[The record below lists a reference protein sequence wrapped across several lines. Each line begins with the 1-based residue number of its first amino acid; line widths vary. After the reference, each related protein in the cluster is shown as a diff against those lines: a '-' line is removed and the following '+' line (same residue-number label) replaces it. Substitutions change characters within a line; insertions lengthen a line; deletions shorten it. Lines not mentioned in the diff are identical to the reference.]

1 MSKIN
6 DGENLEATG
15 SEENTNELINFEEEI
30 LSLNIDDVSEQE
42 EEIKQKIDKLA
53 DGTEILR
60 DEEETEEKEVIS
72 DKNLRKLLEFT
83 TGVKANLI
91 TDKDLEDIRNN
102 EEELER
108 LIRVSFVKSKFF
120 RYFPKKN
127 FGTAYKAER
136 RKKNRQAS
144 RQRAVN
150 RKNNQKSMLSKRH

>member
-6 DGENLEATG
+6 DDENLEVTG
-15 SEENTNELINFEEEI
+15 SEENTNELINFEEET
-30 LSLNIDDVSEQE
+30 LSLNIEGEVEQN

-60 DEEETEEKEVIS
+60 DEVVEEEEEKIS
-72 DKNLRKLLEFT
+72 DKDLRKLLEFT

-91 TDKDLEDIRNN
+91 TEQDLEDVRNN

-108 LIRVSFVKSKFF
+108 LIRVSIAKSRFF
-120 RYFPKKN
+120 RYFPRKH
-127 FGTAYKAER
+127 FGTAYKAQR

-144 RQRAVN
+144 KQRSTN
-150 RKNNQKSMLSKRH
+150 RLHNQKSMLSKRH